1 MRFLRMLRGTN
12 EKGNKGNES
21 GFTLIELLVVIAII
35 GMLSSVVMA
44 SLNTARQK
52 GRDARRLTDLRAI
65 QTALELYA
73 NDYNNYPAQGPA
85 TRVSDMNPSL
95 APTYIPV
102 IPSDPTRAGTG
113 SDYRYCRN
121 AAGYVLLTFPESK
134 TYPSSYCSI
143 SNVSSTGTACWSSA
157 TYPPC
162 NL

>member
-73 NDYNNYPAQGPA
+73 NDYNNYSAKGTA

-95 APTYIPV
+95 APTYI
-102 IPSDPTRAGTG
+102 T
-113 SDYRYCRN
+113 
-121 AAGYVLLTFPESK
+121 
-134 TYPSSYCSI
+134 
-143 SNVSSTGTACWSSA
+143 
-157 TYPPC
+157 
-162 NL
+162 